1 LRERKGR
8 TVRAVLFL
16 CVFLYVFTETL
27 LSPFYPQFFSKVF
40 GVEDLAYSGHYVFV
54 CRLTVVACAPLWG
67 LLSRRFEVRRLLL
80 VGQAGAAV
88 FTALLATAETAGQFL
103 ALSVALLAFKSSYL
117 LVYSLIV
124 ELSGRD
130 GAPAAAGGYG
140 ATFHAAIIAST
151 LVGAFMVG
159 MENPLKLFY
168 VVAAADLLQLALCLR
183 VLRPASG
190 ERPVRSPSASGA
202 AGGQLGF
209 LLAIGLIIFT
219 FHFANNTIRPYFTQ
233 YAERGFSLSLE
244 ASGVLFLIPS
254 VMAILALPFVKR
266 LARPGRLPRLYAIG
280 LATLA
285 AGLALQGL
293 AGGLATLLAGRA
305 LYDFFLAI
313 SQAALELRLFGAS
326 GDDRLHLNYGVAV
339 AFQNAGLLAA
349 PLLASS
355 LVGSH
360 GLASPLLAAAALC
373 AANLVLARLTVFR
386 EAAPAGTRTPSIQG
400 KES

>member
-1 LRERKGR
+1 VTGR
-8 TVRAVLFL
+8 DRGIRAALFL

-27 LSPFYPQFFSKVF
+27 LSPFYPQFFGKVF
-40 GVEDLAYSGHYVFV
+40 GIEDLAYSAHYVFV

-80 VGQAGAAV
+80 VGQAGAVV

-130 GAPAAAGGYG
+130 GAPAAAGSYG
-140 ATFHAAIIAST
+140 ATFHAAIIVST

-168 VVAAADLLQLALCLR
+168 WVAAADLLQLALCLR
-183 VLRPASG
+183 VLRPVSSG
-190 ERPVRSPSASGA
+190 RAAPSPSASGA

-219 FHFANNTIRPYFTQ
+219 FHLANNTIRPYFTA
-233 YAERGFSLSLE
+233 YAERGFGLSLE
-244 ASGVLFLIPS
+244 ASGALFLIPS
-254 VMAILALPFVKR
+254 AMAILALPFVKR
-266 LARPGRLPRLYAIG
+266 LAHPERLPRLYAIG
-280 LATLA
+280 LAALA

-293 AGGLATLLAGRA
+293 AGGLASLLAGRV
-305 LYDFFLAI
+305 LYGFFLAI

-326 GDDRLHLNYGVAV
+326 GEDRLHLNYGVAV

-355 LVGSH
+355 LLGSY
-360 GLASPLLAAAALC
+360 GLASPLLAAAVLC

-386 EAAPAGTRTPSIQG
+386 VAPFTQTHTSPIQG